1 VSLIA
6 AGVHSATLPE
16 NCLVRNDWVCP
27 LYVETRSGVLLEALG
42 QHLYLVLVSLVA
54 GAVLAVPLAVLAH
67 RVRRARGLTLGVT
80 TVIYTIP
87 SLALFILLLPMT
99 GLTSTTVVVALALY
113 SLTILVRNIL
123 VGLDGVD
130 PEVRDAAAG
139 MGLSSWRTLWRVEAP
154 LALPSA
160 MAGLRVAAVS
170 TVALATVGAVIG
182 QGGLGNLIT
191 TGYSSN
197 FNAQVLTAS
206 LLCVVLAVVFDL
218 LLLGA
223 QRLATPWRR
232 SQG

>member
-1 VSLIA
+1 M
-6 AGVHSATLPE
+6 
-16 NCLVRNDWVCP
+16 RNDWVCP
-27 LYVETRSGVLLEALG
+27 LYVQTRSSILLEALG

-54 GAVLAVPLAVLAH
+54 GAVVAVPLAVLAH

-80 TVIYTIP
+80 TVLYTIP
-87 SLALFILLLPMT
+87 SLAMFILLLPLV
-99 GLTSTTVVVALALY
+99 GLSATTVVIALALY

-130 PEVRDAAAG
+130 PEVRDAATG

-160 MAGLRVAAVS
+160 VAGLRVAAVS
-170 TVALATVGAVIG
+170 TVALATVGAIIG
-182 QGGLGNLIT
+182 YGGLGNLIT
-191 TGYSSN
+191 SGYQSN

-206 LLCVVLAVVFDL
+206 LLCVVLAVAFDL

-232 SQG
+232 S